1 METIGK
7 ILSGRAGLRA
17 GSAGT
22 ESQGEWVDKLTGL
35 TDAHITGVHLRL
47 PGWGDDGP
55 TLEIFQY
62 NKSNQR
68 LPIATN
74 NPGFG
79 HIAFQV
85 DDVEEA
91 VAAFLANGGSPVG
104 ELLVHQYPD
113 GRYLTVRYVADPEG
127 NVVELQSWSESRD
140 KFSLLTDC
148 IRIAEVQFSRI
159 NLKKVVSERR
169 LFLLPFFSH
178 LHFVYFCANVQH
190 LLCNLTHFAQWV
202 WKVKN
207 SN

>member
-1 METIGK
+1 MKYVHTNIVADDWKRLAQFYQDVLGCVPVPPERDLK
-7 ILSGRAGLRA
+7 
-17 GSAGT
+17 
-22 ESQGEWVDKLTGL
+22 GEWVDKLTGL
-35 TDAHITGVHLRL
+35 TGAHITGIHLRL

-62 NKSNQR
+62 DNSNER

-127 NVVELQSWSESRD
+127 NVVELQSWSE
-140 KFSLLTDC
+140 K
-148 IRIAEVQFSRI
+148 QG
-159 NLKKVVSERR
+159 
-169 LFLLPFFSH
+169 
-178 LHFVYFCANVQH
+178 
-190 LLCNLTHFAQWV
+190 
-202 WKVKN
+202 
-207 SN
+207 

>member
-1 METIGK
+1 MKYVHTNIVADDWKRLAKFYQDVLGCVPVPPERNLK
-7 ILSGRAGLRA
+7 
-17 GSAGT
+17 
-22 ESQGEWVDKLTGL
+22 GEWVDKLTGL

-169 LFLLPFFSH
+169 LFCCLSFHICTLCT
-178 LHFVYFCANVQH
+178 FVQMCSTFCAI
-190 LLCNLTHFAQWV
+190 
-202 WKVKN
+202 
-207 SN
+207 